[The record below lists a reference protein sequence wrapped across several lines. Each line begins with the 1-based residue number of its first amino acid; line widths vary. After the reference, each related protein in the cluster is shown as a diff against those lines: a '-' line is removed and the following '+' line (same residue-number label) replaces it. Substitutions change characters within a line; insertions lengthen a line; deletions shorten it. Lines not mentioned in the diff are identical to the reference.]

1 MKDFFFGYDNASRT
15 LLVFSIVF
23 FTFVVIPLFYQPL
36 TSSSLDRIQKKTFL
50 LDWRFWIPM
59 LVYSIL
65 LGFRYDYSYD
75 WNQYRYTFE
84 YINNGI
90 LYRDDT
96 EKGYLFINKCLGLCG
111 FNFYSIFILEAITYI
126 SSFFFLFKDN
136 RKYLLFVLPLVY
148 MQHYSNC
155 LNISRQYFA
164 MSMLFIAYRYLLDEK
179 KIVYLLLGLVACSI
193 HSSAYIWLILFWCF
207 QRLNNIKIN
216 VTYVF
221 IACIVSSI
229 VIYCFKTPLYDALA
243 SMSNIMSSKSQ
254 YSENQILDIKY
265 QRDNMQFSMFVVKL
279 ARILMYLYLFKIQN
293 ALGLFKDRPI
303 LKNYV
308 LIGLVMYP
316 VIILM
321 GTHEIFSRM
330 LYYVSFM
337 ADIGWGILVYN
348 YFFNCLNFKKV
359 WTLGLVT
366 ICTFQIPWAYYSM
379 IISGFFN
386 NTTNLF
392 IIYR

>member
-126 SSFFFLFKDN
+126 NSS
-136 RKYLLFVLPLVY
+136 
-148 MQHYSNC
+148 
-155 LNISRQYFA
+155 
-164 MSMLFIAYRYLLDEK
+164 
-179 KIVYLLLGLVACSI
+179 
-193 HSSAYIWLILFWCF
+193 LI
-207 QRLNNIKIN
+207 
-216 VTYVF
+216 
-221 IACIVSSI
+221 
-229 VIYCFKTPLYDALA
+229 
-243 SMSNIMSSKSQ
+243 
-254 YSENQILDIKY
+254 
-265 QRDNMQFSMFVVKL
+265 
-279 ARILMYLYLFKIQN
+279 IQ
-293 ALGLFKDRPI
+293 
-303 LKNYV
+303 
-308 LIGLVMYP
+308 
-316 VIILM
+316 
-321 GTHEIFSRM
+321 
-330 LYYVSFM
+330 
-337 ADIGWGILVYN
+337 
-348 YFFNCLNFKKV
+348 
-359 WTLGLVT
+359 
-366 ICTFQIPWAYYSM
+366 
-379 IISGFFN
+379 
-386 NTTNLF
+386 
-392 IIYR
+392 